1 MRKILIII
9 LIAISLSA
17 WGTKY
22 YVDTTG
28 NDGTGDGSIGTPWA
42 LVSYACTQ
50 ATTAGDTIYVNAG
63 NYTETARINVS
74 RGVHLLGDSTN
85 MPTVTST
92 YVNASYYAVWLA
104 DETLQNG
111 NQSISYINFN
121 GSNFTAY
128 GGIMVWNRSNVDIHH
143 CTFTNF
149 HLWGVRFYVAN
160 SEGELSPNYA
170 TGNSF
175 RHNTVTNCA
184 GYSSY
189 GFGGCGIDGQE
200 DFYIGYNDF
209 TQKNTPGTNGMPIK
223 AAVNGIIRNG
233 KIEHNNIYMN
243 PFTSSEHWDFA
254 IELWDCRGGVEI
266 AYNYCEGSLD
276 IGGRSNLRGV
286 YAYSVWVHHNTFK
299 QASQSLN
306 EETRG
311 LIVEGQTT
319 NEYIIFEKNYVKNT
333 CTGLSL
339 GSTIAGT
346 PHNNIRISYNIF
358 ESLGLADSQATNS
371 KGWGVYWN
379 APASASTQTADSI
392 IFLNNIFTAK
402 VGTYSTMWGIQIP
415 QVVATN
421 IIIRNN
427 IVLNF
432 GYAPVYGRNNGDPGI
447 TCDILSIENNCFY
460 GNGNSNVPRY
470 GPDYT
475 PTNNTTQNNIIAD
488 PLFKSSTDF
497 HLQSTS
503 PCRDAGIDVSA
514 ITGGLD
520 FHGASLYGAAYD
532 IGAFEYQGRVLL
544 IIDDKIA
551 TINYKIPLIEH

>member
-9 LIAISLSA
+9 LLAFSLTA

-22 YVDTTG
+22 YVDAAG
-28 NDGTGDGSIGTPWA
+28 NDGTGDGSSGNPWA

-286 YAYSVWVHHNTFK
+286 YAADNYNGIALYRLTGGTSLSKVTETANNGDLWKGASYSLQTIPFTSAQTLTPGVYYVV
-299 QASQSLN
+299 
-306 EETRG
+306 G
-311 LIVEGQTT
+311 LYNSSSQTT
-319 NEYIIFEKNYVKNT
+319 APNIYCWNYLGAINSSL
-333 CTGLSL
+333 TGTN
-339 GSTIAGT
+339 GNRIAGT
-346 PHNNIRISYNIF
+346 LASQTSLPSTISANTLSSS
-358 ESLGLADSQATNS
+358 E
-371 KGWGVYWN
+371 V
-379 APASASTQTADSI
+379 
-392 IFLNNIFTAK
+392 
-402 VGTYSTMWGIQIP
+402 
-415 QVVATN
+415 
-421 IIIRNN
+421 
-427 IVLNF
+427 
-432 GYAPVYGRNNGDPGI
+432 VYG
-447 TCDILSIENNCFY
+447 FW
-460 GNGNSNVPRY
+460 
-470 GPDYT
+470 
-475 PTNNTTQNNIIAD
+475 
-488 PLFKSSTDF
+488 
-497 HLQSTS
+497 
-503 PCRDAGIDVSA
+503 
-514 ITGGLD
+514 
-520 FHGASLYGAAYD
+520 LY
-532 IGAFEYQGRVLL
+532 
-544 IIDDKIA
+544 
-551 TINYKIPLIEH
+551 